1 MVLNFSIKANIIPL
15 LEVNDM
21 IFMGDRPD
29 NRCIFTYVST
39 IYTRFKEL
47 NSLENNQ
54 NYKNENL
61 K

>member
-1 MVLNFSIKANIIPL
+1 MPL

-21 IFMGDRPD
+21 ILMGDRPD

-47 NSLENNQ
+47 SSLDKTHQ
-54 NYKNENL
+54 FTKIA
-61 K
+61 